1 MRVRVVRGEG
11 MEGWSGEGW
20 SGGGL
25 EREGWRRREVKW
37 WKKGAKE
44 IFMHVYLS
52 RCSHTTPLR
61 AFLFHT
67 HTHTHTH
74 RFP

>member
-1 MRVRVVRGEG
+1 M
-11 MEGWSGEGW
+11 
-20 SGGGL
+20 

-67 HTHTHTH
+67 YTHTQVPLIDVL
-74 RFP
+74 RERLLRLS

>member
-1 MRVRVVRGEG
+1 M
-11 MEGWSGEGW
+11 
-20 SGGGL
+20 

-67 HTHTHTH
+67 HTHTHTQVPLIDVL
-74 RFP
+74 RERLLRLS